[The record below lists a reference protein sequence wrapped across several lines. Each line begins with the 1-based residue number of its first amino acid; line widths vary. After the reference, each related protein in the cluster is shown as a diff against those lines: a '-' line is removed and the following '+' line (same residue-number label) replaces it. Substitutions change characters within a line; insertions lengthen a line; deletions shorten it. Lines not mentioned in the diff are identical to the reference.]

1 LALPPEQSPA
11 SANGPAANSNGSGNG
26 AVLEVRGLS
35 AGYGGRQVIFDV
47 DFNVRERE
55 VVTILGHNG
64 AGKTTT
70 LKSVFGLIRPLSGS
84 VVYCGQDIAGRVP
97 AANVR
102 EGMSFTPPERFVFP
116 DLSVL
121 NNLRLGGISEPSAER
136 KRERLERVYEMF
148 PVLRERSKQLAGTMS
163 GGEQR
168 MVALG
173 IALMG
178 GPRLMLLDE
187 PSLGLA
193 PSVVDHLMDAVRKL
207 ADEQGISVILLEQNV
222 AVALNHADR
231 AYIMRSGRII
241 LEEPAETMRARGH
254 WWDLF

>member
-1 LALPPEQSPA
+1 LARPPEPAAATA
-11 SANGPAANSNGSGNG
+11 SATNANGNRSGS
-26 AVLEVRGLS
+26 VLEVRGLS
-35 AGYGGRQVIFDV
+35 AGYGRRQVIFDV
-47 DFNVRERE
+47 DFNVGERE

-70 LKSVFGLIRPLSGS
+70 LKSVFGLIRPTSGS
-84 VVYCGQDIAGRVP
+84 VVYFGREVTGRVP

-102 EGMSFTPPERFVFP
+102 DGMSFTPPEHFVFP

-121 NNLRLGGISEPSAER
+121 NNLRLGGITEASAER
-136 KRERLERVYEMF
+136 KNERLELIYQMF
-148 PVLRERSKQLAGTMS
+148 PVLKSRSKQLAGTMS

>member
-1 LALPPEQSPA
+1 M
-11 SANGPAANSNGSGNG
+11 
-26 AVLEVRGLS
+26 RGLS
-35 AGYGGRQVIFDV
+35 AGYGPRQVVFDV
-47 DFNVRERE
+47 DFSVGEGE
-55 VVTILGHNG
+55 IVTILGHNG

-84 VVYCGQDIAGRVP
+84 VIFRGQEIVGRAPVE
-97 AANVR
+97 NVR

-121 NNLRLGGISEPSAER
+121 NNLKLGGFTEKSEER
-136 KRERLERVYEMF
+136 RQQRLELIYEMF
-148 PVLRERSKQLAGTMS
+148 PVLKERSAQLAGTMS
-163 GGEQR
+163 GGQQR
-168 MVALG
+168 MVGLG

-193 PSVVDHLMDAVRKL
+193 PSLVDQLMDAVRQL
-207 ADEQGISVILLEQNV
+207 ADEKGIAVVLLEQNV
-222 AVALNHADR
+222 TAALEHADR
-231 AYIMRSGRII
+231 AYIMRSGHMI
-241 LEEPAETMRARGH
+241 LEEPADTMRARGD

>member
-1 LALPPEQSPA
+1 LAPPPEQAAATA
-11 SANGPAANSNGSGNG
+11 SATNANGNGSGS
-26 AVLEVRGLS
+26 VLEVRGLS
-35 AGYGGRQVIFDV
+35 AGYGRRQVIFDV

-70 LKSVFGLIRPLSGS
+70 LKSVFGLIRPTSGS
-84 VVYCGQDIAGRVP
+84 VVYCGREVTGRVP

-102 EGMSFTPPERFVFP
+102 DGMSFTPPEHFVFP

-121 NNLRLGGISEPSAER
+121 NNLRLGGITEASAER
-136 KRERLERVYEMF
+136 KNERLELIYEMF
-148 PVLRERSKQLAGTMS
+148 PVLKSRSKQLAGTMS

>member
-1 LALPPEQSPA
+1 LAARPEDTEA
-11 SANGPAANSNGSGNG
+11 TSAKPAASSNGSSP
-26 AVLEVRGLS
+26 VLRVHGLS
-35 AGYGGRQVIFDV
+35 AGYGQRQVVFDV
-47 DFNVRERE
+47 DFSVGEHE
-55 VVTILGHNG
+55 IVTILGHNG

-70 LKSVFGLIRPLSGS
+70 LKSIFGLIRPLSGS
-84 VVYCGQDIAGRVP
+84 VLYRGHEIIGRAP
-97 AANVR
+97 ADNVR
-102 EGMSFTPPERFVFP
+102 EGMSFTPPEHYVFP

-121 NNLRLGGISEPSAER
+121 DNLKLGGIPEKSEER
-136 KRERLERVYEMF
+136 KRERLELIYEMF
-148 PVLRERSKQLAGTMS
+148 PVLKERSKQLAGTMS
-163 GGEQR
+163 GGQQR

-193 PSVVDHLMDAVRKL
+193 PSLVDQVMDAVRKL

-222 AVALNHADR
+222 IAALDHADR
-231 AYIMRSGRII
+231 AYIMRSGRVI
-241 LEEPAETMRARGH
+241 LEEPADEMRARGH

>member
-1 LALPPEQSPA
+1 
-11 SANGPAANSNGSGNG
+11 
-26 AVLEVRGLS
+26 VLEVRGLS
-35 AGYGGRQVIFDV
+35 AGYGQRQVVFDV
-47 DFNVRERE
+47 EFRVGEHE
-55 VVTILGHNG
+55 IVTILGHNG

-84 VVYCGQDIAGRVP
+84 VVYLGRDIVGRPP
-97 AANVR
+97 ADNVR
-102 EGMSFTPPERFVFP
+102 EGMSFTPPEHFVFP

-121 NNLRLGGISEPSAER
+121 NNLRLGGITEKSEER
-136 KRERLERVYEMF
+136 KHERLELIYRLF
-148 PVLRERSKQLAGTMS
+148 PVLKERSTQLAGTMS
-163 GGEQR
+163 GGQQR

-193 PSVVDHLMDAVRKL
+193 PSLVNQLMDVVRKL
-207 ADEQGISVILLEQNV
+207 VDEQGISVILLEQNV
-222 AVALNHADR
+222 AAALDHADR
-231 AYIMRSGRII
+231 AYIMRSGRTI
-241 LEEPAETMRARGH
+241 LEEPADAMRARGH